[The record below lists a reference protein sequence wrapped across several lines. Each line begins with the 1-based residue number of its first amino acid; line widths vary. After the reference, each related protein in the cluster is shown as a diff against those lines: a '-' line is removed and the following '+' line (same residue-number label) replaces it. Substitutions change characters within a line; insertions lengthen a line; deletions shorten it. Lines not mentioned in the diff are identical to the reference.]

1 MAERIEGGPFPA
13 RHPFFEFY
21 IGGSAGSPLYIK
33 FHNGTLLCEQPS
45 GDRFSG
51 EVLTLAMDPEAWA
64 AFCDAAERIG
74 VWDWEPEYEAPHGCC
89 DVTYWYLRMEAAG
102 RTVSSRGAD
111 AYPGADSLGTSRPFR
126 EFQKAVKELIDQ
138 TGSPDK

>member
-1 MAERIEGGPFPA
+1 MVERIEGGTFPA

-21 IGGSAGSPLYIK
+21 IGGSAGSPLYVK

-51 EVLTLAMDPEAWA
+51 EVLTLAPDPGAWA
-64 AFCDAAERIG
+64 AFCDAIDRIG
-74 VWDWEPEYEAPHGCC
+74 VWNWEPEYEAPHGCC
-89 DVTYWYLRMEAAG
+89 DVTYWYLRLEADG

-111 AYPGADSLGTSRPFR
+111 AYPGSESREPSRSFR
-126 EFQKAVKELIDQ
+126 EFRRAVEQLVERAR
-138 TGSPDK
+138 SPAK